1 MPALQLNRLTANT
14 ALWLVGLLLVLPFS
28 FGFLLN
34 VPDGT
39 VAFFAFHW
47 IALAL
52 GLAAI
57 ALLPWAGKEHG
68 IRIPYSV
75 LPLLGLI
82 GICLYQFATLDSPYS
97 APYITYITYMG
108 WAVALFILGTTLH
121 QSLGPEKLLQSI
133 AWFGLIG
140 ALLAATTG
148 LLQMSGVPQSLK
160 PWIVSFHGN
169 FPIGNVRHP
178 NFFTCHMMLGLLSL
192 TYLLGMRKIPLLW
205 FLPSVL
211 LLVTA
216 LAFSPSRTLYLY
228 FLLTL
233 SWAAWVAWRARNI
246 ASKRL
251 FIALLFSFALLL
263 LLQWG
268 LLPLLEQQAIVTNE
282 NAASRLLK
290 FQNDGQLFSRIDAWI
305 AAWKMFLQHP
315 VLGGGIGN
323 YPWFHFLLTEH
334 KTIGAFSNPHSL
346 PLFYLAT
353 TGIIGTSLLLLFLFV
368 IAHRMFAL
376 CHDTRYWFPASVLL
390 IILIYSI
397 LEFPLWLPAFLGI
410 TAFLCGA
417 LHPDGWTLKPF
428 KMPAKLAYMLFI
440 GICTLFLLDTLQ
452 AYRKLGWAEAGNAPQ
467 QVFDKHVR
475 NAIKNPWLRPY
486 AERSFLNK
494 RLILND
500 AGAANALLRMNTR
513 QMHWLPS
520 ERTLI
525 RQPIL
530 LSAVGRHEEA
540 LQMYAKTSTRYP
552 KLNRHMLTFC
562 EKHPNPKLQ
571 ELCHA
576 AKDISRDRAE

>member
-1 MPALQLNRLTANT
+1 MSALQLNRLTANT

-47 IALAL
+47 MGLAL

-121 QSLGPEKLLQSI
+121 QSLGPEKLLQTI
-133 AWFGLIG
+133 AWFALIG
-140 ALLAATTG
+140 ALPAASIG
-148 LLQMSGVPQSLK
+148 LMQIFGVPQELRS
-160 PWIVSFHGN
+160 WVISFDGG
-169 FPIGNVRHP
+169 FPVGNVRHP
-178 NFFTCHMMLGLLSL
+178 NFFTCHIMLGLLAL
-192 TYLLGMRKIPLLW
+192 TYLFGIRQITLRR
-205 FLPSVL
+205 FLPCAL
-211 LLVTA
+211 LLTA
-216 LAFSPSRTLYLY
+216 ILAFSPSRTLYLY
-228 FLLTL
+228 FLLVIMWT
-233 SWAAWVAWRARNI
+233 AWVEWKVRDM
-246 ASKRL
+246 ASRRFFL
-251 FIALLFSFALLL
+251 AIVFSFALFL

-268 LLPLLEQQAIVTNE
+268 LLPLLDQQSVLSNK
-282 NAASRLLK
+282 NAATRLLEFHK
-290 FQNDGQLFSRIDAWI
+290 EGQLFSRIDAWM

-315 VLGGGIGN
+315 LLGGGIGN

-353 TGIIGTSLLLLFLFV
+353 TGIIGTSLLLLFLLV

-376 CHDTRYWFPASVLL
+376 CHDTRYWFTASVLL
-390 IILIYSI
+390 VILIYSM

-417 LHPDGWTLKPF
+417 LHPAGWTLKSF

-467 QVFDKHVR
+467 QVFDRHVR

-530 LSAVGRHEEA
+530 LSAAGRHEEA

-552 KLNRHMLTFC
+552 KLNRHMLAFC
-562 EKHPNPKLQ
+562 EKHPNPKLE
-571 ELCHA
+571 ELCRA
-576 AKDISRDRAE
+576 ARDNARD

>member
-1 MPALQLNRLTANT
+1 MSALQLNRLTANT

-47 IALAL
+47 MGLAL

-121 QSLGPEKLLQSI
+121 QSLGPEKLLQTI
-133 AWFGLIG
+133 AWFALIG
-140 ALLAATTG
+140 ALPAASIG
-148 LLQMSGVPQSLK
+148 LMQIFGVPQELRS
-160 PWIVSFHGN
+160 WVISFDGG
-169 FPIGNVRHP
+169 FPVGNVRHP
-178 NFFTCHMMLGLLSL
+178 NFFTCHIMLGLLAL
-192 TYLLGMRKIPLLW
+192 TYLFGIRQITLRR
-205 FLPSVL
+205 FLPCAL
-211 LLVTA
+211 LLTA
-216 LAFSPSRTLYLY
+216 ILAFSPSRTLYLY
-228 FLLTL
+228 FLLVIMWT
-233 SWAAWVAWRARNI
+233 AWVEWKVRDM
-246 ASKRL
+246 ASRRFFL
-251 FIALLFSFALLL
+251 AIVFSFALFL

-268 LLPLLEQQAIVTNE
+268 LLPLLDQQSVLSNK
-282 NAASRLLK
+282 NAATRLLE
-290 FQNDGQLFSRIDAWI
+290 FHMEGQLFSRIDAWM

-315 VLGGGIGN
+315 LLGGGIGN

-353 TGIIGTSLLLLFLFV
+353 TGIIGTSLLLLFLLV

-376 CHDTRYWFPASVLL
+376 CHDTRYWFTASVLL
-390 IILIYSI
+390 VILIYSM

-417 LHPDGWTLKPF
+417 LHPAGWTLKSF

-467 QVFDKHVR
+467 QVFDRHVR

-530 LSAVGRHEEA
+530 LSAAGRHEEA

-552 KLNRHMLTFC
+552 KLNRHMLAFC
-562 EKHPNPKLQ
+562 EKHPNPKLE
-571 ELCHA
+571 ELCRA
-576 AKDISRDRAE
+576 ARDNARD